1 MGDGY
6 FRNIAILRKLVNFS
20 ASLNS
25 ANFPVIKRA
34 LAKVVSVPGRLLSSC
49 KYTSTCPKVFLKMS
63 RGHFLKHKKWKNKF
77 YLNSG
82 KHERLI
88 GILKKLPHK
97 CIFSHILPL
106 LLKFTTRCQK
116 SIQYMHWV
124 KWNFHWTHLA
134 RLLLTDMHGN
144 VDIMVIGYKNDV
156 SDTSTNIFLNSLSL
170 KYMFLIHGWHF
181 VTLLLT
187 NQITEWICKIED
199 FFEMHSGFSWDCK
212 IAKLQN
218 CKIAKLWR
226 NLS

>member
-1 MGDGY
+1 MGDGC

-88 GILKKLPHK
+88 GIYKIYHIYAYFLIYYRCCWNLPHDAK
-97 CIFSHILPL
+97 NRYNICIGWNGISIGHIWHVYCWLTCMAMLTLWSLDIKMMLATHQQIFFWTLYPWSICFSSMVGIL
-106 LLKFTTRCQK
+106 
-116 SIQYMHWV
+116 
-124 KWNFHWTHLA
+124 
-134 RLLLTDMHGN
+134 
-144 VDIMVIGYKNDV
+144 
-156 SDTSTNIFLNSLSL
+156 
-170 KYMFLIHGWHF
+170 
-181 VTLLLT
+181 
-187 NQITEWICKIED
+187 
-199 FFEMHSGFSWDCK
+199 
-212 IAKLQN
+212 
-218 CKIAKLWR
+218 
-226 NLS
+226 

>member
-88 GILKKLPHK
+88 GIYKIYHIYAYFLIYYRCCWNLPHDAK
-97 CIFSHILPL
+97 IDTIYALGEMEFPL
-106 LLKFTTRCQK
+106 DTFGSFIVDWHAWQCWH
-116 SIQYMHWV
+116 YGHW
-124 KWNFHWTHLA
+124 
-134 RLLLTDMHGN
+134 
-144 VDIMVIGYKNDV
+144 I
-156 SDTSTNIFLNSLSL
+156 
-170 KYMFLIHGWHF
+170 
-181 VTLLLT
+181 
-187 NQITEWICKIED
+187 
-199 FFEMHSGFSWDCK
+199 
-212 IAKLQN
+212 
-218 CKIAKLWR
+218 
-226 NLS
+226 